1 MNNLGKILKHIRVF
15 NDLTQLE
22 LSKKLNISRSYIS
35 EIESG
40 KKIPTLEVLKDYSVN
55 FKIALSAIMLFAE
68 NYEEKINFKN
78 TIKKGLTGTALKFL
92 DWITKK
98 ER

>member
-40 KKIPTLEVLKDYSVN
+40 KKIPTLEVLRDYSR
-55 FKIALSAIMLFAE
+55 KLRRE
-68 NYEEKINFKN
+68 N
-78 TIKKGLTGTALKFL
+78 KF
-92 DWITKK
+92 
-98 ER
+98 

>member
-40 KKIPTLEVLKDYSVN
+40 KKYQP
-55 FKIALSAIMLFAE
+55 
-68 NYEEKINFKN
+68 
-78 TIKKGLTGTALKFL
+78 
-92 DWITKK
+92 
-98 ER
+98 